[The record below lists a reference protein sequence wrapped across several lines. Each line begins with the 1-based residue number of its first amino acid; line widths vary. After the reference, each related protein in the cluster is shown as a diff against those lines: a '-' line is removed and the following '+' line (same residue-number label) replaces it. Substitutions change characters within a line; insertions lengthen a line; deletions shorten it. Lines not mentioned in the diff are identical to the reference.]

1 MATMSAG
8 RPTGLKKS
16 DMKLSLFP
24 PVKGRI
30 SLSTLDI
37 NLKHRYSGIFRTEVC
52 NISDRLCSW
61 PRILEFGEDSLRNK
75 DAQKIWC
82 EREPKTNR
90 SKKLLPK
97 LVGLM
102 RHR

>member
-1 MATMSAG
+1 
-8 RPTGLKKS
+8 
-16 DMKLSLFP
+16 MKLSLFSS
-24 PVKGRI
+24 VKGRI
-30 SLSTLDI
+30 SFSTLDI

-52 NISDRLCSW
+52 NISDRLCPW
-61 PRILEFGEDSLRNK
+61 PRILEFGEDSLGNK
-75 DAQKIWC
+75 DAQKRWC
-82 EREPKTNR
+82 EREPKTNC